1 MRNQETFCTG
11 RCREVGTLTPPRR
24 PWQLLVGAGGRQR
37 LRPSRQAWYDSL
49 MSEVL
54 PQTDPDQETE
64 RRLLEAAV
72 AEARADRRPSV
83 PHDQVRA
90 EMLREIQ
97 RLRSK
102 TAAH

>member
-1 MRNQETFCTG
+1 
-11 RCREVGTLTPPRR
+11 
-24 PWQLLVGAGGRQR
+24 
-37 LRPSRQAWYDSL
+37 

-72 AEARADRRPSV
+72 AKARADRRPSV

-90 EMLREIQ
+90 EMLREIE